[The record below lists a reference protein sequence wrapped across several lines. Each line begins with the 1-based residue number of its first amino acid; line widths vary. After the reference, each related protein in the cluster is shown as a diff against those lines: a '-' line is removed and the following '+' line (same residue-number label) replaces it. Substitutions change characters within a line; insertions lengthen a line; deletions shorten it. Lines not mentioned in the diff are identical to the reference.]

1 LKKER
6 WIPASA
12 GMTIRIG
19 KKIMTKVS
27 IIVLGIVATCWA
39 GGCTVNSA
47 GSGARK
53 ESCPVDAVLKQLN
66 QKTVKLK
73 SYQGQIEYKFS
84 QPLLESQ
91 TLRRGKLYYQRSGG
105 KSALRINFRSLKQ
118 DDEEEQKYI
127 EHYIFDGIWLTHTDY
142 QVKQVK
148 IYQLA
153 EPNKPVDAF
162 ELASRNLPIIGF
174 TESDKLGEQF
184 EISLI
189 EQQGGEVENFTRL
202 HLKVKPDSIYEDD
215 YTFID
220 FWVDKKLYL
229 PAKIVAVTTE
239 EDIYEIKLL
248 GAKVDERIDEEVFEV
263 KIPEGFGMEVIPLK
277 EKTKHK

>member
-1 LKKER
+1 
-6 WIPASA
+6 
-12 GMTIRIG
+12 MN
-19 KKIMTKVS
+19 TKAVIKVFFLLLS
-27 IIVLGIVATCWA
+27 VVGACLA
-39 GGCTVNSA
+39 GGCGKDLA
-47 GSGARK
+47 GPPPK
-53 ESCPVDAVLKQLN
+53 KKTCPVDAVLKQLN

-73 SYQGQIEYKFS
+73 SYQGEIEYKFS

-91 TLRRGKLYYQRSGG
+91 TLRKGKLYYQRSGG
-105 KSALRINFRSLKQ
+105 KSALRISFRSLKQ

-142 QVKQVK
+142 QIKQVK
-148 IYQLA
+148 IHQLA
-153 EPNKPVDAF
+153 EPNKPADAF

-174 TESDKLGEQF
+174 TKSEKLEEQF
-184 EISLI
+184 EINLI
-189 EQQGGEVENFTRL
+189 EQQEAEAENFTRL
-202 HLKVKPDSIYEDD
+202 HLKVKPDSIYKDD

-239 EDIYEIKLL
+239 EDVYEIKLL

-263 KIPEGFGMEVIPLK
+263 KVPEGFGVEIIPLK
-277 EKTKHK
+277 KKAK